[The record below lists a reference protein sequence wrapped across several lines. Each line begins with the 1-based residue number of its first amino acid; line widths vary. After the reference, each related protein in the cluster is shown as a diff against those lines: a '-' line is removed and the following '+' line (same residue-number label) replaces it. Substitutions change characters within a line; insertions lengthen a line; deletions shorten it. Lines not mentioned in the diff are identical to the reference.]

1 MITAL
6 TPAGWT
12 SNYVPVCLAA
22 PAVCHTHP
30 VGYYPA
36 HFFVLRILPGDPL
49 VILYGEGG
57 VGSLS
62 DADRA
67 AIRHQLGFD
76 RPLYQQYGTWLKDL
90 LTGNLGHTLAR
101 GDSVA
106 EIIQARGVL
115 TGEIAVLAVLISW
128 LVGLPAG
135 IFSAMR
141 QNSVGDYLARFCT
154 IIFLAVPGFW
164 VAMLVVIG
172 ILMAFNY
179 RPPLGIIY
187 PWDDPLANLKI
198 VAGPGIVL
206 GLWTSAYIARLARS
220 TFLEVIREDYVRTA
234 RAKGVRE
241 TLVVLHHALR
251 NAVLP
256 VLTISGVLFGFLLSA
271 SVAVEQAFA
280 VSGLGTALVQAF
292 QERDLLVVQTLV
304 LLYGAVFVVVN
315 LLIDL
320 AYVWVDPRI
329 RYT

>member
-1 MITAL
+1 MYQYVLRRLLYAIPTLLGITML
-6 TPAGWT
+6 IF
-12 SNYVPVCLAA
+12 L
-22 PAVCHTHP
+22 
-30 VGYYPA
+30 
-36 HFFVLRILPGDPL
+36 VLRILPGDPL
-49 VILYGEGG
+49 SILYGEGG
-57 VGSLS
+57 VGGLS
-62 DADRA
+62 DADLA
-67 AIRHQLGFD
+67 TIRHQFGFD
-76 RPLYQQYGTWLKDL
+76 RPLYQQYGYWLKDL

-106 EIIQARGVL
+106 EIIQERGIL
-115 TGEIAVLAVLISW
+115 TGEIAVLAVLVSW

-135 IFSAMR
+135 ILSAMR

-154 IIFLAVPGFW
+154 ILFLAVPGFW

-172 ILMAFNY
+172 TLTAFNY
-179 RPPLGIIY
+179 RPPLGIIP
-187 PWDDPLANLKI
+187 PWEDPIANLKI
-198 VAGPGIVL
+198 VAGPGVVL
-206 GLWTSAYIARLARS
+206 GLATSAYIARLTRS
-220 TFLEVIREDYVRTA
+220 TFLDVIREDYIRTA
-234 RAKGVRE
+234 WAKGVRE
-241 TLVVLHHALR
+241 TTVILHHALR

-304 LLYGAVFVVVN
+304 LLYGVVFVVVN

>member
-1 MITAL
+1 MYRYVLRRLLYAIPTLLGITVL
-6 TPAGWT
+6 IF
-12 SNYVPVCLAA
+12 V
-22 PAVCHTHP
+22 
-30 VGYYPA
+30 
-36 HFFVLRILPGDPL
+36 VLRILPGDPL
-49 VILYGEGG
+49 SILYGEGG

-62 DADRA
+62 NADLA
-67 AIRHQLGFD
+67 TIRHQFGFD
-76 RPLYQQYGTWLKDL
+76 RPLYQQYGYWLKDL

-106 EIIQARGVL
+106 EIIQERGIL
-115 TGEIAVLAVLISW
+115 TGEIAVLAVLVSW

-135 IFSAMR
+135 ILSAMR

-154 IIFLAVPGFW
+154 ILFLAVPGFW

-172 ILMAFNY
+172 TLTAFNY
-179 RPPLGIIY
+179 RPPLGIIS
-187 PWDDPLANLKI
+187 PWEDPIANLKI
-198 VAGPGIVL
+198 VAGPGGVL
-206 GLWTSAYIARLARS
+206 GLATSAYIARLTRS
-220 TFLEVIREDYVRTA
+220 TFLEVIREDYIRTA

-241 TLVVLHHALR
+241 TMVVLRHALR

-304 LLYGAVFVVVN
+304 LLYGVVFVLVN

-320 AYVWVDPRI
+320 AYIWVDPRI

>member
-1 MITAL
+1 MYQYVLRRLLYAIPTLLGITML
-6 TPAGWT
+6 I
-12 SNYVPVCLAA
+12 
-22 PAVCHTHP
+22 
-30 VGYYPA
+30 
-36 HFFVLRILPGDPL
+36 FFVLRILPGDPL
-49 VILYGEGG
+49 SILYGESG

-62 DADRA
+62 NADLA
-67 AIRHQLGFD
+67 TIRHQFGFD
-76 RPLYQQYGTWLKDL
+76 RPLYQQYGYWLKDL

-106 EIIQARGVL
+106 EIIQERGIL
-115 TGEIAVLAVLISW
+115 TGEIAVLAVLVSW

-135 IFSAMR
+135 ILSAMR

-154 IIFLAVPGFW
+154 ILFLAVPGFW

-172 ILMAFNY
+172 TLTAFNY
-179 RPPLGIIY
+179 RPPLGIIP
-187 PWDDPLANLKI
+187 PWEDPIANLKI
-198 VAGPGIVL
+198 VAGPGGVL
-206 GLWTSAYIARLARS
+206 GLATSAYIARLSRS
-220 TFLEVIREDYVRTA
+220 TFLEVIREDYIRTA
-234 RAKGVRE
+234 WAKGVRE
-241 TLVVLHHALR
+241 TMVVLHHALR

-304 LLYGAVFVVVN
+304 LLYGVVFVVVN

>member
-1 MITAL
+1 MYQYVLRRLLYAIPTLLGITML
-6 TPAGWT
+6 IF
-12 SNYVPVCLAA
+12 L
-22 PAVCHTHP
+22 
-30 VGYYPA
+30 
-36 HFFVLRILPGDPL
+36 VLRILPGDPL
-49 VILYGEGG
+49 SILYGEGG

-62 DADRA
+62 NADLA
-67 AIRHQLGFD
+67 TIRHQFGFD
-76 RPLYQQYGTWLKDL
+76 RPLYQQYAYWLKDL

-106 EIIQARGVL
+106 EIIQERGIL
-115 TGEIAVLAVLISW
+115 TGEIAVLAVLVSW

-135 IFSAMR
+135 ILSAVR
-141 QNSVGDYLARFCT
+141 QNSMGDYLARFCT

-172 ILMAFNY
+172 TLTAFNY
-179 RPPLGIIY
+179 RPPLGIIP
-187 PWDDPLANLKI
+187 PWEDPIANLKI
-198 VAGPGIVL
+198 VAGPGGVL
-206 GLWTSAYIARLARS
+206 GLATSAYIARLTRS
-220 TFLEVIREDYVRTA
+220 TFLDVIREDYIRTA

-241 TLVVLHHALR
+241 NMVVLHHALR

-304 LLYGAVFVVVN
+304 LLYGVVFVLVN

-320 AYVWVDPRI
+320 AYIWVDPRI

>member
-1 MITAL
+1 MYQYVLRRLLYAIPTLLGITML
-6 TPAGWT
+6 IF
-12 SNYVPVCLAA
+12 L
-22 PAVCHTHP
+22 
-30 VGYYPA
+30 
-36 HFFVLRILPGDPL
+36 VLRILPGDPL

-57 VGSLS
+57 VSSLS
-62 DADRA
+62 HADLA
-67 AIRHQLGFD
+67 TIRHQLGFD
-76 RPLYQQYGTWLKDL
+76 RPLYQQYGSWLKDL
-90 LTGNLGHTLAR
+90 LTGHLGHTLAR

-106 EIIQARGVL
+106 EIIQERGIL
-115 TGEIAVLAVLISW
+115 TGEIAVLAVLVSW

-135 IFSAMR
+135 ILSAMR
-141 QNSVGDYLARFCT
+141 QNSVADYLARFCT

-172 ILMAFNY
+172 TLTAFHY
-179 RPPLGIIY
+179 RPPLGIIS

-198 VAGPGIVL
+198 VAGPGSVL
-206 GLWTSAYIARLARS
+206 GLGTSAYIARLARS
-220 TFLEVIREDYVRTA
+220 TFLEVIREDYIRTA

-241 TLVVLHHALR
+241 TMVVIHHALR

-304 LLYGAVFVVVN
+304 LLYGVVFVVVN

-320 AYVWVDPRI
+320 AYIWVDPRI

>member
-1 MITAL
+1 MYRYVLRRLLYAIPTLLGITVL
-6 TPAGWT
+6 IF
-12 SNYVPVCLAA
+12 V
-22 PAVCHTHP
+22 
-30 VGYYPA
+30 
-36 HFFVLRILPGDPL
+36 VLRILPGDPL
-49 VILYGEGG
+49 SILYGEGG

-62 DADRA
+62 NADLA
-67 AIRHQLGFD
+67 TIRHQFGFD
-76 RPLYQQYGTWLKDL
+76 RPLYQQYGYWLKDL

-106 EIIQARGVL
+106 EIIQERGIL
-115 TGEIAVLAVLISW
+115 TGEIAVLAVLVSW

-135 IFSAMR
+135 ILSAMR

-154 IIFLAVPGFW
+154 ILFLAVPGFW

-172 ILMAFNY
+172 TLTAFNY
-179 RPPLGIIY
+179 RPPLGIIS
-187 PWDDPLANLKI
+187 PWEDPIANLKI
-198 VAGPGIVL
+198 VAGPGGVL
-206 GLWTSAYIARLARS
+206 GLATSAYIARLTRS
-220 TFLEVIREDYVRTA
+220 TFLEVIREDYIRTA

-241 TLVVLHHALR
+241 TMVVLRHALR

-304 LLYGAVFVVVN
+304 LLYGVVFVVVN

>member
-1 MITAL
+1 MYQYVLRRLLYAIPTLLGITML
-6 TPAGWT
+6 I
-12 SNYVPVCLAA
+12 
-22 PAVCHTHP
+22 
-30 VGYYPA
+30 
-36 HFFVLRILPGDPL
+36 FFVLRILPGDPL
-49 VILYGEGG
+49 VILYGDGG

-76 RPLYQQYGTWLKDL
+76 RPLYQQYGTWLTDL

-172 ILMAFNY
+172 LLMAFHY
-179 RPPLGIIY
+179 RPPLGIIS
-187 PWDDPLANLKI
+187 PWEDPLANLKI
-198 VAGPGIVL
+198 VAGPGGVL
-206 GLWTSAYIARLARS
+206 GLGTSAYIARLARS
-220 TFLEVIREDYVRTA
+220 TFLEVIREDYIRTA

-241 TLVVLHHALR
+241 TMVVLHHALR

-256 VLTISGVLFGFLLSA
+256 VLTISGVLFGFLLSG
-271 SVAVEQAFA
+271 SVVVEQAFA

-304 LLYGAVFVVVN
+304 LLYGVVFVVVN

-320 AYVWVDPRI
+320 AYIWVDPRI

>member
-1 MITAL
+1 MYRYVLRRLLYAIPTLLGITVL
-6 TPAGWT
+6 IF
-12 SNYVPVCLAA
+12 V
-22 PAVCHTHP
+22 
-30 VGYYPA
+30 
-36 HFFVLRILPGDPL
+36 VLRILPGDPL
-49 VILYGEGG
+49 SILYGEGG

-62 DADRA
+62 NADLA
-67 AIRHQLGFD
+67 TIRHQFGFD
-76 RPLYQQYGTWLKDL
+76 RPLYQQYGYWLKDL

-106 EIIQARGVL
+106 EIIQERGIL
-115 TGEIAVLAVLISW
+115 TGEIAVLAVLVSW

-135 IFSAMR
+135 ILSAMR

-154 IIFLAVPGFW
+154 ILFLAVPGFW

-172 ILMAFNY
+172 TLTAFNY
-179 RPPLGIIY
+179 RPPLGIIS
-187 PWDDPLANLKI
+187 PWEDPIANLKI
-198 VAGPGIVL
+198 VAGPGGVL
-206 GLWTSAYIARLARS
+206 GLATSAYIARLTRS
-220 TFLEVIREDYVRTA
+220 TFLEVIREDYIRTA

-241 TLVVLHHALR
+241 TMVVLHHALR

-304 LLYGAVFVVVN
+304 LLYGVVFVVVN

-320 AYVWVDPRI
+320 AYTWVDPRI

>member
-1 MITAL
+1 M
-6 TPAGWT
+6 
-12 SNYVPVCLAA
+12 YR
-22 PAVCHTHP
+22 
-30 VGYYPA
+30 Y
-36 HFFVLRILPGDPL
+36 VLRRLLYAIPTLLGITVLIFLVLRVLPGDPL
-49 VILYGEGG
+49 SILYGEGG

-62 DADRA
+62 NADLA
-67 AIRHQLGFD
+67 TIRHQFGFD
-76 RPLYQQYGTWLKDL
+76 RPLYQQYGYWLKDL

-106 EIIQARGVL
+106 EIIQERGIL
-115 TGEIAVLAVLISW
+115 TGEIAVLAVLVSW

-135 IFSAMR
+135 ILSAMR

-154 IIFLAVPGFW
+154 ILFLAVPGFW

-172 ILMAFNY
+172 TLTAFNY
-179 RPPLGIIY
+179 RPPLGIIS
-187 PWDDPLANLKI
+187 PWEDPIANLKI
-198 VAGPGIVL
+198 VAGPGGVL
-206 GLWTSAYIARLARS
+206 GLATSAYIARLTRS
-220 TFLEVIREDYVRTA
+220 TFLEVIREDYIRTA

-241 TLVVLHHALR
+241 TMVVLHHALR

-304 LLYGAVFVVVN
+304 LLYGVVFVLVN

-320 AYVWVDPRI
+320 AYIWVDPRI

>member
-6 TPAGWT
+6 TPVGWT
-12 SNYVPVCLAA
+12 SNYVPVRLAA
-22 PAVCHTHP
+22 PAVRHT
-30 VGYYPA
+30 YPA
-36 HFFVLRILPGDPL
+36 GITLFIFFVLRILPGDPL

-76 RPLYQQYGTWLKDL
+76 RPLYQQYASWLTDL

-106 EIIQARGVL
+106 EIIQARGIL

-172 ILMAFNY
+172 LLM
-179 RPPLGIIY
+179 
-187 PWDDPLANLKI
+187 
-198 VAGPGIVL
+198 
-206 GLWTSAYIARLARS
+206 
-220 TFLEVIREDYVRTA
+220 
-234 RAKGVRE
+234 
-241 TLVVLHHALR
+241 
-251 NAVLP
+251 
-256 VLTISGVLFGFLLSA
+256 
-271 SVAVEQAFA
+271 
-280 VSGLGTALVQAF
+280 
-292 QERDLLVVQTLV
+292 
-304 LLYGAVFVVVN
+304 
-315 LLIDL
+315 
-320 AYVWVDPRI
+320 
-329 RYT
+329 

>member
-1 MITAL
+1 MYQYVLRRLLYAIPTMLGITML
-6 TPAGWT
+6 IF
-12 SNYVPVCLAA
+12 L
-22 PAVCHTHP
+22 
-30 VGYYPA
+30 
-36 HFFVLRILPGDPL
+36 VLRILPGDPL
-49 VILYGEGG
+49 SILYGEGG
-57 VGSLS
+57 VGGLS
-62 DADRA
+62 DADLA
-67 AIRHQLGFD
+67 TIRHQFGFD
-76 RPLYQQYGTWLKDL
+76 RPLYQQYGYWLKDL

-106 EIIQARGVL
+106 EIIQERGIL
-115 TGEIAVLAVLISW
+115 TGEIAVLAVLVSW

-135 IFSAMR
+135 ILSAMR

-154 IIFLAVPGFW
+154 ILFLAVPGFW

-172 ILMAFNY
+172 TLTAFNY
-179 RPPLGIIY
+179 RPPLGIIP
-187 PWDDPLANLKI
+187 PWEDPIANLKI
-198 VAGPGIVL
+198 VAGPGVVL
-206 GLWTSAYIARLARS
+206 GLATSAYIARLTRS
-220 TFLEVIREDYVRTA
+220 TFLDVIREDYIRTA
-234 RAKGVRE
+234 WAKGVRE
-241 TLVVLHHALR
+241 TTVILHHALR

-304 LLYGAVFVVVN
+304 LLYGVVFVVVN

>member
-1 MITAL
+1 MSQYILRRLLYAIPTLVGITL
-6 TPAGWT
+6 
-12 SNYVPVCLAA
+12 LI
-22 PAVCHTHP
+22 
-30 VGYYPA
+30 
-36 HFFVLRILPGDPL
+36 FFVLRILPGDPL

-76 RPLYQQYGTWLKDL
+76 RPLYQQYGSWLKDL

-106 EIIQARGVL
+106 EIIQARGLL
-115 TGEIAVLAVLISW
+115 TGEIAVVAVLVSW

-135 IFSAMR
+135 ILSAMR
-141 QNSVGDYLARFCT
+141 QNSAGDYLARFLT
-154 IIFLAVPGFW
+154 ILFLAVPGFW

-172 ILMAFNY
+172 ILTAFNY
-179 RPPLGIIY
+179 RPPLGIIS
-187 PWDDPLANLKI
+187 PWDDPLANLQI

-206 GLWTSAYIARLARS
+206 GLGTSAYIARLARS
-220 TFLEVIREDYVRTA
+220 TFLEVIRDDYIRTA
-234 RAKGVRE
+234 RAKGARE
-241 TLVVLHHALR
+241 TMVVLHHALR
-251 NAVLP
+251 NAILP

-320 AYVWVDPRI
+320 AYIWVDPRI

>member
-1 MITAL
+1 MYQYVLRRLLYAIPTLLGITML
-6 TPAGWT
+6 IF
-12 SNYVPVCLAA
+12 L
-22 PAVCHTHP
+22 
-30 VGYYPA
+30 
-36 HFFVLRILPGDPL
+36 VLRILPGDPL
-49 VILYGEGG
+49 SILYGEGG

-62 DADRA
+62 NADLA
-67 AIRHQLGFD
+67 TIRHQFGFD
-76 RPLYQQYGTWLKDL
+76 RPLYQQYAYWLKDL

-106 EIIQARGVL
+106 EIIQERGIL
-115 TGEIAVLAVLISW
+115 TGEIAVLAVLVSW

-135 IFSAMR
+135 ILSAVR
-141 QNSVGDYLARFCT
+141 QNSMGDYLARFCT

-172 ILMAFNY
+172 TLTAFNY
-179 RPPLGIIY
+179 RPPLGIIP
-187 PWDDPLANLKI
+187 PWEDPIANLKI
-198 VAGPGIVL
+198 VAGPGGVL
-206 GLWTSAYIARLARS
+206 GLATSAYIARLTRS
-220 TFLEVIREDYVRTA
+220 TFLDVIREDYIRTA

-241 TLVVLHHALR
+241 NMVVLHHALR

-304 LLYGAVFVVVN
+304 LLYGVVFVVVN

>member
-1 MITAL
+1 MYQYVLRRLLYAIPTLLGITML
-6 TPAGWT
+6 IF
-12 SNYVPVCLAA
+12 L
-22 PAVCHTHP
+22 
-30 VGYYPA
+30 
-36 HFFVLRILPGDPL
+36 VLRILPGDPL
-49 VILYGEGG
+49 SILYGEGG

-62 DADRA
+62 NADLA
-67 AIRHQLGFD
+67 TIRHQFGFD
-76 RPLYQQYGTWLKDL
+76 RPLYQQYGYWLKDL

-106 EIIQARGVL
+106 EIIQERGIL
-115 TGEIAVLAVLISW
+115 TGEIAVLAVLVSW

-135 IFSAMR
+135 ILSAMR
-141 QNSVGDYLARFCT
+141 QNSMGDYLARFCT
-154 IIFLAVPGFW
+154 ILFLAVPSFW

-172 ILMAFNY
+172 TLTTFNY
-179 RPPLGIIY
+179 RPPLGIIS
-187 PWDDPLANLKI
+187 PWEDPIANLKI
-198 VAGPGIVL
+198 VAGPGGVL
-206 GLWTSAYIARLARS
+206 GLATSAYIARLTRS
-220 TFLEVIREDYVRTA
+220 TFLEVIREDYIRTA

-241 TLVVLHHALR
+241 TMVVLHHALR

-304 LLYGAVFVVVN
+304 LLYGVVFVVVN

>member
-1 MITAL
+1 MYQYVLRRLLYAIPTLLGITML
-6 TPAGWT
+6 IF
-12 SNYVPVCLAA
+12 L
-22 PAVCHTHP
+22 
-30 VGYYPA
+30 
-36 HFFVLRILPGDPL
+36 VLRILPGDPL
-49 VILYGEGG
+49 SILYGEGG

-62 DADRA
+62 NADLA
-67 AIRHQLGFD
+67 TIRHQFGFD
-76 RPLYQQYGTWLKDL
+76 RPLYQQYAYWLKDL

-106 EIIQARGVL
+106 EIIQERGIL
-115 TGEIAVLAVLISW
+115 TGEIAVLAVLVSW

-135 IFSAMR
+135 ILSAVR
-141 QNSVGDYLARFCT
+141 QNSMGDYLARFCT

-172 ILMAFNY
+172 TLTAFNY
-179 RPPLGIIY
+179 RPPLGIIP
-187 PWDDPLANLKI
+187 PWEDPIANLKI
-198 VAGPGIVL
+198 VAGPGGVL
-206 GLWTSAYIARLARS
+206 GLATSAYIARLTRS
-220 TFLEVIREDYVRTA
+220 TFLDVIREDYIRTA

-241 TLVVLHHALR
+241 TMVVLHHALR

-304 LLYGAVFVVVN
+304 LLYGVVFVLVN

-320 AYVWVDPRI
+320 AYIWVDPRI

>member
-1 MITAL
+1 MYQYVLRRLLYAIPTLLGITML
-6 TPAGWT
+6 I
-12 SNYVPVCLAA
+12 
-22 PAVCHTHP
+22 
-30 VGYYPA
+30 
-36 HFFVLRILPGDPL
+36 FFVLRILPGDPL

-76 RPLYQQYGTWLKDL
+76 RPLYQQYGAWLTDL

-106 EIIQARGVL
+106 EIIQTRGVL

-154 IIFLAVPGFW
+154 ILFLAVPGFW

-179 RPPLGIIY
+179 RPPLGIIS

-198 VAGPGIVL
+198 VAGPGVVL
-206 GLWTSAYIARLARS
+206 GLGTSAYIARLARS
-220 TFLEVIREDYVRTA
+220 TFLDVIREDYVRTA

-304 LLYGAVFVVVN
+304 LLYGVVFVVVN

>member
-1 MITAL
+1 MLIFL
-6 TPAGWT
+6 
-12 SNYVPVCLAA
+12 
-22 PAVCHTHP
+22 
-30 VGYYPA
+30 
-36 HFFVLRILPGDPL
+36 VLRVLPGDPL
-49 VILYGEGG
+49 SILYGEGG

-62 DADRA
+62 NADLA
-67 AIRHQLGFD
+67 TIRHQFGFD
-76 RPLYQQYGTWLKDL
+76 RPLYQQYGYWLKDL

-106 EIIQARGVL
+106 EIIQERGIL
-115 TGEIAVLAVLISW
+115 TGEIAVLAVLVSW

-135 IFSAMR
+135 ILSAMR

-154 IIFLAVPGFW
+154 ILFLAVPGFW

-172 ILMAFNY
+172 TLTAFNY
-179 RPPLGIIY
+179 RPPLGIIP
-187 PWDDPLANLKI
+187 PWEDPIANLKI
-198 VAGPGIVL
+198 VAGPGVVL
-206 GLWTSAYIARLARS
+206 GLATSAYIARLTRS
-220 TFLEVIREDYVRTA
+220 TFLDVIREDYIRTA
-234 RAKGVRE
+234 WAKGVRE
-241 TLVVLHHALR
+241 TTVILHHALR

-304 LLYGAVFVVVN
+304 LLYGVVFVVVN

>member
-1 MITAL
+1 MYRYVLRRLLYAIPTLLGITVL
-6 TPAGWT
+6 IF
-12 SNYVPVCLAA
+12 V
-22 PAVCHTHP
+22 
-30 VGYYPA
+30 
-36 HFFVLRILPGDPL
+36 VLRILPGDPL
-49 VILYGEGG
+49 SILYGEGG

-62 DADRA
+62 NADLA
-67 AIRHQLGFD
+67 TIRHQFGFD
-76 RPLYQQYGTWLKDL
+76 RPLYQQYGYWLKDL

-106 EIIQARGVL
+106 EIIQERGIL
-115 TGEIAVLAVLISW
+115 TGEIAVLAVLVSW

-135 IFSAMR
+135 ILSAMR
-141 QNSVGDYLARFCT
+141 QNSVGDLLARFCT
-154 IIFLAVPGFW
+154 ILFLAVPGFW

-172 ILMAFNY
+172 TLTAFNY
-179 RPPLGIIY
+179 RPPLGIIS
-187 PWDDPLANLKI
+187 PWEDPIANLKI
-198 VAGPGIVL
+198 VAGPGSVL
-206 GLWTSAYIARLARS
+206 GLATSAYIARLTRS
-220 TFLEVIREDYVRTA
+220 TFLEVIREDYIRTA

-241 TLVVLHHALR
+241 TMVVLRHALR

-304 LLYGAVFVVVN
+304 LLYGVVFVVVN

>member
-1 MITAL
+1 MAQYILRRLLYAIPTLLGITML
-6 TPAGWT
+6 I
-12 SNYVPVCLAA
+12 
-22 PAVCHTHP
+22 
-30 VGYYPA
+30 
-36 HFFVLRILPGDPL
+36 FFILRILPGDPL

-57 VGSLS
+57 VSSLS

-67 AIRHQLGFD
+67 TIQHQLGFD
-76 RPLYQQYGTWLKDL
+76 RPLYQQYGSWLKDL

-106 EIIQARGVL
+106 EIIQARGML
-115 TGEIAVLAVLISW
+115 TGEIAVVAVLVSW

-135 IFSAMR
+135 ILSAMR
-141 QNSVGDYLARFCT
+141 QNSAWDYLARFLT

-172 ILMAFNY
+172 ILTAFHY
-179 RPPLGIIY
+179 RPPLGIIS
-187 PWDDPLANLKI
+187 PWDNPLANLQI
-198 VAGPGIVL
+198 VAGPGVVL
-206 GLWTSAYIARLARS
+206 GLGTSAYIARLARS
-220 TFLEVIREDYVRTA
+220 TFLEVIRDDYIRTA
-234 RAKGVRE
+234 RAKGARE
-241 TLVVLHHALR
+241 TMVVLHHALR
-251 NAVLP
+251 NAILP

-304 LLYGAVFVVVN
+304 LLYGVVFVVVN
-315 LLIDL
+315 LLIDV
-320 AYVWVDPRI
+320 AYVWVNPRI

>member
-1 MITAL
+1 MYRYVLRRLLYAIPTLLGITVL
-6 TPAGWT
+6 IF
-12 SNYVPVCLAA
+12 V
-22 PAVCHTHP
+22 
-30 VGYYPA
+30 
-36 HFFVLRILPGDPL
+36 VLRILPGDPL
-49 VILYGEGG
+49 SILYGEGG

-62 DADRA
+62 NADLA
-67 AIRHQLGFD
+67 TIRHQFGFD
-76 RPLYQQYGTWLKDL
+76 RPLYRQYGYWLKDL

-106 EIIQARGVL
+106 EIIQERGIL
-115 TGEIAVLAVLISW
+115 TGEIAVLAVLVSW

-135 IFSAMR
+135 ILSAMR

-154 IIFLAVPGFW
+154 ILFLAVPGFW

-172 ILMAFNY
+172 TLTAFNY
-179 RPPLGIIY
+179 RPPLGIIS
-187 PWDDPLANLKI
+187 PWEDPIANLKI
-198 VAGPGIVL
+198 VAGPGGVL
-206 GLWTSAYIARLARS
+206 GLATSAYIARLTRS
-220 TFLEVIREDYVRTA
+220 TFLEVIREDYIRTA

-241 TLVVLHHALR
+241 TMVVLHHALR

-304 LLYGAVFVVVN
+304 LLYGVVFVLVN

-320 AYVWVDPRI
+320 AYIWVDPRI

>member
-1 MITAL
+1 MYQYVLRRLLYAIPTLLGITML
-6 TPAGWT
+6 IF
-12 SNYVPVCLAA
+12 L
-22 PAVCHTHP
+22 
-30 VGYYPA
+30 
-36 HFFVLRILPGDPL
+36 VLRILPGDPL
-49 VILYGEGG
+49 SILYGEGG

-62 DADRA
+62 NADLA
-67 AIRHQLGFD
+67 TIRHQFGFD
-76 RPLYQQYGTWLKDL
+76 RPLYQQYAYWLKDL

-106 EIIQARGVL
+106 EIIQERGIL
-115 TGEIAVLAVLISW
+115 TGEIAVLAVLVSW

-135 IFSAMR
+135 ILSAVR
-141 QNSVGDYLARFCT
+141 QNSMGDYLARFCT

-172 ILMAFNY
+172 TLTAYNY
-179 RPPLGIIY
+179 RPPLGIIP
-187 PWDDPLANLKI
+187 PWEDPIANLKI
-198 VAGPGIVL
+198 VAGPGGVL
-206 GLWTSAYIARLARS
+206 GLATSAYIARLTRS
-220 TFLEVIREDYVRTA
+220 TFLDVIREDYIRTA

-241 TLVVLHHALR
+241 NMVVLHHALR

-304 LLYGAVFVVVN
+304 LLYGVVFVVVN

-329 RYT
+329 HYT

>member
-1 MITAL
+1 MYQYILRRLLYAIPTLLGITML
-6 TPAGWT
+6 IF
-12 SNYVPVCLAA
+12 L
-22 PAVCHTHP
+22 
-30 VGYYPA
+30 
-36 HFFVLRILPGDPL
+36 VLRILPGDPL
-49 VILYGEGG
+49 SILYGEGG
-57 VGSLS
+57 VGGLS
-62 DADRA
+62 DADLA
-67 AIRHQLGFD
+67 TIRHQFGFD
-76 RPLYQQYGTWLKDL
+76 RPLYQQYGYWLKDL

-106 EIIQARGVL
+106 EIIQERGIL
-115 TGEIAVLAVLISW
+115 TGEIAVLAVLVSW

-135 IFSAMR
+135 ILSAMR

-154 IIFLAVPGFW
+154 ILFLAVPGFW

-172 ILMAFNY
+172 TFTAFNY
-179 RPPLGIIY
+179 RPPLGIIP
-187 PWDDPLANLKI
+187 PWEDPITNLKI
-198 VAGPGIVL
+198 VAGPGAVL
-206 GLWTSAYIARLARS
+206 GLATSAYIARLTRS
-220 TFLEVIREDYVRTA
+220 TFLEVIREDYIRTA

-241 TLVVLHHALR
+241 TMVVLHHALR

-304 LLYGAVFVVVN
+304 LLYGVVFVVVN

>member
-1 MITAL
+1 MYQYVLRRLLYAIPTLLGITML
-6 TPAGWT
+6 I
-12 SNYVPVCLAA
+12 
-22 PAVCHTHP
+22 
-30 VGYYPA
+30 
-36 HFFVLRILPGDPL
+36 FFVLRILPGDPL

-67 AIRHQLGFD
+67 TIRHQLGFD
-76 RPLYQQYGTWLKDL
+76 RPLYQQYGSWLKDL

-106 EIIQARGVL
+106 EIIQARGLL
-115 TGEIAVLAVLISW
+115 TGEIAVLAVLVSW

-135 IFSAMR
+135 ILSAMR
-141 QNSVGDYLARFCT
+141 QNSVEDYLARFCT

-172 ILMAFNY
+172 TLMAFHY
-179 RPPLGIIY
+179 RPPLGIIA

-206 GLWTSAYIARLARS
+206 GLGTSAYIARLARS

-241 TLVVLHHALR
+241 TMVVLHHALR

-304 LLYGAVFVVVN
+304 LLYGVVFVVVN

>member
-1 MITAL
+1 MYRYVLRRLLYAIPTLLGITVL
-6 TPAGWT
+6 IF
-12 SNYVPVCLAA
+12 V
-22 PAVCHTHP
+22 
-30 VGYYPA
+30 
-36 HFFVLRILPGDPL
+36 VLRILPGDPL
-49 VILYGEGG
+49 SILYGEGG

-62 DADRA
+62 NADLA
-67 AIRHQLGFD
+67 TIRHQFGFD
-76 RPLYQQYGTWLKDL
+76 RPLYQQYGYWLKDL

-106 EIIQARGVL
+106 EIIQERGIL
-115 TGEIAVLAVLISW
+115 TGEIAVLAVLVSW

-135 IFSAMR
+135 ILSAMR

-154 IIFLAVPGFW
+154 ILFLAVPGFW

-172 ILMAFNY
+172 TLTAFNY
-179 RPPLGIIY
+179 RPPLGIIS
-187 PWDDPLANLKI
+187 PWEDPIANLKI
-198 VAGPGIVL
+198 VAGPGGVL
-206 GLWTSAYIARLARS
+206 GLATSAYIARLTRS
-220 TFLEVIREDYVRTA
+220 TFLEVIREDYIRTA

-241 TLVVLHHALR
+241 TMVVLRHALR

-304 LLYGAVFVVVN
+304 LLYGVVFVVVN

-320 AYVWVDPRI
+320 AYTWVDPRI

>member
-1 MITAL
+1 MYQYVLRRLLYAIPTLLGITML
-6 TPAGWT
+6 IF
-12 SNYVPVCLAA
+12 L
-22 PAVCHTHP
+22 
-30 VGYYPA
+30 
-36 HFFVLRILPGDPL
+36 VLRILPGDPL
-49 VILYGEGG
+49 SILYGEGG
-57 VGSLS
+57 VGGLS
-62 DADRA
+62 NADLA
-67 AIRHQLGFD
+67 TIRHQFGFD
-76 RPLYQQYGTWLKDL
+76 RPLYQQYGYWLKDL
-90 LTGNLGHTLAR
+90 LTGDLGHTLAR

-106 EIIQARGVL
+106 EIIQERGIL
-115 TGEIAVLAVLISW
+115 TGEIAVLAVLVSW

-135 IFSAMR
+135 ILSAMR

-154 IIFLAVPGFW
+154 ILFLAVPGFW

-172 ILMAFNY
+172 TLTAFNY
-179 RPPLGIIY
+179 RPPLGIIP
-187 PWDDPLANLKI
+187 PWEDPISNLKI
-198 VAGPGIVL
+198 VAGPGVVL
-206 GLWTSAYIARLARS
+206 GVATSAYIARLTRS
-220 TFLEVIREDYVRTA
+220 TFLDVIREDYIRTA
-234 RAKGVRE
+234 WAKGVRE
-241 TLVVLHHALR
+241 TTVILHHALR

-304 LLYGAVFVVVN
+304 LLYGVVFVVVN

>member
-1 MITAL
+1 MYQYVLRRLLYAIPTLLGITML
-6 TPAGWT
+6 IF
-12 SNYVPVCLAA
+12 L
-22 PAVCHTHP
+22 
-30 VGYYPA
+30 
-36 HFFVLRILPGDPL
+36 VLRILPGDPL

-57 VGSLS
+57 VSSLS
-62 DADRA
+62 HADLA
-67 AIRHQLGFD
+67 TIRHQLGFD
-76 RPLYQQYGTWLKDL
+76 RPLYQQYGSWLKDL
-90 LTGNLGHTLAR
+90 LAGNLGHTLAR

-106 EIIQARGVL
+106 EIIQERGIL
-115 TGEIAVLAVLISW
+115 TGEIAVLAVLVSW

-135 IFSAMR
+135 ILSAMR
-141 QNSVGDYLARFCT
+141 QNSVADYLARFCT

-172 ILMAFNY
+172 TLTAFHY
-179 RPPLGIIY
+179 RPPLGIIS

-198 VAGPGIVL
+198 VAGPGSVL
-206 GLWTSAYIARLARS
+206 GLGTSAYIARLTRS
-220 TFLEVIREDYVRTA
+220 TFLEVIREDYIRTA

-241 TLVVLHHALR
+241 TMVVLHHALR

-304 LLYGAVFVVVN
+304 LLYGVVFVVVN

-320 AYVWVDPRI
+320 AYIWVDPRI

>member
-1 MITAL
+1 MYQYVLRRLLYAIPTLLGITML
-6 TPAGWT
+6 IF
-12 SNYVPVCLAA
+12 L
-22 PAVCHTHP
+22 
-30 VGYYPA
+30 
-36 HFFVLRILPGDPL
+36 VLRILPGDPL
-49 VILYGEGG
+49 SILYGEGG

-62 DADRA
+62 NADLA
-67 AIRHQLGFD
+67 TIRHQFGFD
-76 RPLYQQYGTWLKDL
+76 RPLYQQYAYWLKDL

-106 EIIQARGVL
+106 EIIQERGIL
-115 TGEIAVLAVLISW
+115 TGEIAVLAVLVSW

-135 IFSAMR
+135 ILSAVR
-141 QNSVGDYLARFCT
+141 QNSMGDYLARFCT

-172 ILMAFNY
+172 TLTAFNY
-179 RPPLGIIY
+179 RPPLGIIP
-187 PWDDPLANLKI
+187 PWEDPIANLKI
-198 VAGPGIVL
+198 VAGPGGVL
-206 GLWTSAYIARLARS
+206 GLATSAYIARLTRS
-220 TFLEVIREDYVRTA
+220 TFLDVIREDYIRTA
-234 RAKGVRE
+234 RAKGVNE
-241 TLVVLHHALR
+241 TMVVLQHALR

-304 LLYGAVFVVVN
+304 LLYGVVFVVVN

-320 AYVWVDPRI
+320 AYTWVDPRI

>member
-1 MITAL
+1 MYQYVLRRLLYAIPTLLGITML
-6 TPAGWT
+6 IF
-12 SNYVPVCLAA
+12 L
-22 PAVCHTHP
+22 
-30 VGYYPA
+30 
-36 HFFVLRILPGDPL
+36 VLRILPGDPL
-49 VILYGEGG
+49 SILYGEGG
-57 VGSLS
+57 IGSLS
-62 DADRA
+62 NADLA
-67 AIRHQLGFD
+67 TIRHQFGFD
-76 RPLYQQYGTWLKDL
+76 RPLYQQYGYWLKDL

-106 EIIQARGVL
+106 EMIQERGIL
-115 TGEIAVLAVLISW
+115 TGEIAVLAVLVSW

-135 IFSAMR
+135 ILSAMR
-141 QNSVGDYLARFCT
+141 QNTVGDYLARFCT
-154 IIFLAVPGFW
+154 ILFLAVPGFW

-172 ILMAFNY
+172 TLTAFNY
-179 RPPLGIIY
+179 RPPLGIIS
-187 PWDDPLANLKI
+187 PWEDPIANLKI
-198 VAGPGIVL
+198 VAGPGGVL
-206 GLWTSAYIARLARS
+206 GLATSAYIARLTRS
-220 TFLEVIREDYVRTA
+220 TFLEVIREDYIRTA

-241 TLVVLHHALR
+241 TMVVLRHALR

-304 LLYGAVFVVVN
+304 LLYGVVFVVVN

-320 AYVWVDPRI
+320 AYTWVDPRI